1 MSIKYTII
9 IFGTFLITT
18 STFIYLM
25 ILGDIEEFI
34 NQLKW
39 ILRFITPLI
48 IIPLI
53 FISIRKDYKDKL
65 SCQRPSKLLIGRRKM
80 YIPSGYVGRRNVH
93 SVGL

>member
-1 MSIKYTII
+1 MSIKHAII
-9 IFGTFLITT
+9 ICGTFLITT

-53 FISIRKDYKDKL
+53 FISIRDK
-65 SCQRPSKLLIGRRKM
+65 K
-80 YIPSGYVGRRNVH
+80 
-93 SVGL
+93 

>member
-34 NQLKW
+34 NQLKT

-53 FISIRKDYKDKL
+53 FISIRNKK
-65 SCQRPSKLLIGRRKM
+65 
-80 YIPSGYVGRRNVH
+80 
-93 SVGL
+93 

>member
-1 MSIKYTII
+1 MSIKHAII
-9 IFGTFLITT
+9 ICGTFLITT

-34 NQLKW
+34 NQLKR

-53 FISIRKDYKDKL
+53 FISIRDK
-65 SCQRPSKLLIGRRKM
+65 K
-80 YIPSGYVGRRNVH
+80 
-93 SVGL
+93 

>member
-1 MSIKYTII
+1 MSIKHAII
-9 IFGTFLITT
+9 IFGIFLITT

-53 FISIRKDYKDKL
+53 FISIRDK
-65 SCQRPSKLLIGRRKM
+65 K
-80 YIPSGYVGRRNVH
+80 
-93 SVGL
+93 